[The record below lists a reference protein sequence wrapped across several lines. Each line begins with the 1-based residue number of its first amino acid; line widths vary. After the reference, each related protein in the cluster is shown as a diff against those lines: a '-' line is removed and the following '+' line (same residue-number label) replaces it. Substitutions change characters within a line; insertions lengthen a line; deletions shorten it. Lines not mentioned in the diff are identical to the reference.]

1 VDHFRQIP
9 RFGRPWD
16 NMLESYTALAYV
28 AAVTERMRLGTLVT
42 GITHR
47 NVAHLGKIVATLDV
61 VSGGRAVCGLG
72 LGWFEAEHR
81 ALGWRFPPRAE
92 RYALL
97 EDALQFL
104 PIFWGKGTP
113 AFAGRVLNV
122 PEAMCYP
129 RPVQER

>member
-1 VDHFRQIP
+1 
-9 RFGRPWD
+9 
-16 NMLESYTALAYV
+16 
-28 AAVTERMRLGTLVT
+28 
-42 GITHR
+42 
-47 NVAHLGKIVATLDV
+47 
-61 VSGGRAVCGLG
+61 
-72 LGWFEAEHR
+72 EHR

-129 RPVQER
+129 RPVQERIPILVGGNGEHRTLRLAAMYADACNIIGELDVVARKVDVLRAHCAAVARDAAAVEVTQLSTTLV